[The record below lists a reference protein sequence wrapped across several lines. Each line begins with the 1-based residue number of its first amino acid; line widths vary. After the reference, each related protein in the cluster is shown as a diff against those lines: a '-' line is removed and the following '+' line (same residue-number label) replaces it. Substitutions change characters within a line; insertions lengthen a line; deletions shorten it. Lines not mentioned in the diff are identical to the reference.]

1 MAPQNNFLRKNKSAK
16 IIMVFSAIIALT
28 ACSLSETSEDSLS
41 TTETLDGSL
50 ELMSDNY
57 SEEEQIPEN
66 TEELYYNSEITE
78 DELKLGEKKVQELTD
93 KFCKEIDELSEEKSQ
108 QVMSL

>member
-1 MAPQNNFLRKNKSAK
+1 MEDVKAK
-16 IIMVFSAIIALT
+16 
-28 ACSLSETSEDSLS
+28 
-41 TTETLDGSL
+41 
-50 ELMSDNY
+50 
-57 SEEEQIPEN
+57 QK
-66 TEELYYNSEITE
+66 NSEITE